1 MLVLSRRAGEGI
13 SFTLPDKTMVRLYVE
28 PIGRGKVKCVIDA
41 PLGVRVDRLADTGTR
56 TNKINGSG
64 AEWTTKSTTR

>member
-56 TNKINGSG
+56 TNKISGSG
-64 AEWTTKSTTR
+64 AEWITKSTTR